1 MNYNQQKG
9 LKAFRNGCLFS
20 YSKIVGGGEMKWK
33 DAGDIN
39 AAELSDEHFKTF
51 REMTKKPKFDHYER
65 EKKKK
70 KKRKVNESGVR

>member
-1 MNYNQQKG
+1 
-9 LKAFRNGCLFS
+9 
-20 YSKIVGGGEMKWK
+20 MKWK
-33 DAGDIN
+33 DASDIN